1 MRSSCVY
8 VMDALCVNE
17 CTTASGC
24 FLCKGRISGG
34 KERSGTLNRLCMD
47 PAQCKASSLSAVRG
61 RRGSRHGPAQGGQR
75 ETSPPPVHRG
85 RTEGDE
91 PTTKCIVG
99 GQRETSPSLSAL
111 WEGQR
116 ETSPPPSASW
126 EGQRETSPPPS
137 ASWEGLSVR
146 ESQGSPVSVA
156 MATDTSSAAAPGQVL
171 LYEDFIQQ
179 P

>member
-47 PAQCKASSLSAVRG
+47 PARCKASSLSAVRG
-61 RRGSRHGPAQGGQR
+61 QRGSRHGPAQGGQR

-99 GQRETSPSLSAL
+99 GQRETSPPLSAL
-111 WEGQR
+111 
-116 ETSPPPSASW
+116 W

>member
-47 PAQCKASSLSAVRG
+47 PARCKASSLSAVRG

-99 GQRETSPSLSAL
+99 GQRETSPPLSAL
-111 WEGQR
+111 
-116 ETSPPPSASW
+116 W

-146 ESQGSPVSVA
+146 ESQGSPVSVT

>member
-47 PAQCKASSLSAVRG
+47 PARCKASSLSAVRG

-85 RTEGDE
+85 RTEGDKPTTECIVGRTEGDKPTIECIVGRTEGDE
-91 PTTKCIVG
+91 PTTECIVG
-99 GQRETSPSLSAL
+99 RIKC
-111 WEGQR
+111 EG
-116 ETSPPPSASW
+116 EPGVASKC
-126 EGQRETSPPPS
+126 GD
-137 ASWEGLSVR
+137 GH
-146 ESQGSPVSVA
+146 
-156 MATDTSSAAAPGQVL
+156 
-171 LYEDFIQQ
+171 
-179 P
+179 